1 MALPLLLLLLSFA
14 LASSYPRGAAAEPT
28 LGVEFHHRFSDPVRR
43 WAESRAHPG
52 AWFPE
57 KGSAAYY
64 AALLRHDRDLRL
76 RRRSL
81 AAAADS
87 ELTFVDGNTTVRISS
102 LGFLHY
108 ALVTLGT
115 PNVTFLAA
123 LDTGSDLFWVPCDC
137 QQCAPTP
144 TFSFEIVTLHISLD
158 IKQNQQ
164 IEFNMYDPNKSSTS
178 QIVSCNSSFCDSQVS
193 CTGASSNCPYTIQYL
208 SDATSS
214 SGILVEDVLY
224 LTTEYSNSQVVKT
237 PIVFGMVQT
246 GSFLDG
252 AAPNG
257 LFGLGL
263 ENNSVPSILA
273 NKGLASNSFS
283 MCFGSDG
290 SGRINFGD
298 NGSSNQSETPFNID
312 NQNPSY
318 NISITGIQ
326 VGNSSL
332 NYDFS
337 AIVDSGTSFTTLAD
351 PMYTAITTSF
361 NTQVQE
367 SRHQLDPSLDFEYC
381 YDLSPGQT
389 TVNLPD
395 VSLATKG
402 GSSFPVT
409 DPIIALSNQQSVY
422 GYCLAIM
429 NSTDVNIIG
438 QNFLTGLH
446 VVFDRERMILGWE
459 ESNCYTAENSTGT
472 LPINSSGAS
481 PSAASGPGSLDPEA
495 TKGSQTVPR

>member
-1 MALPLLLLLLSFA
+1 MALPLLLLLLLSFA

-144 TFSFEIVTLHISLD
+144 TFSFE
-158 IKQNQQ
+158 NQQ

-237 PIVFGMVQT
+237 PIVFGCGEVQT

-290 SGRINFGD
+290 S
-298 NGSSNQSETPFNID
+298 
-312 NQNPSY
+312 
-318 NISITGIQ
+318 GIQ

-429 NSTDVNIIG
+429 NSTNVNIIG
-438 QNFLTGLH
+438 
-446 VVFDRERMILGWE
+446 R
-459 ESNCYTAENSTGT
+459 YTAENSTGT

-495 TKGSQTVPR
+495 TKGSQNGTQITVVDTSSSYSSPLSASRSVLLVLFVLFFAVL